1 MRQQPL
7 NNQNQ
12 EGMWNKKNFL
22 ILIILL
28 TSLSSCKKN
37 QSNSYLNDNDIP
49 PIVTINNGLIDV
61 TSLNNLQYNIQVSI
75 LGDSVYN
82 QSFTDSWHMNIHNIL
97 QRHEDYY
104 ELAYLATESVKNEIP
119 IKLTIGNIVDTTFNY
134 AIKLTELPKFQSAI
148 SGKCA
153 PLFLSSYNPQL
164 EIRLKK
170 WLFNKGKNI
179 GEYRIN
185 TMLGIIRTLLID
197 SEYQI
202 FESNSGIP
210 IIKTFSE
217 SSYIVKS
224 NMKADY
230 YVLFASSS
238 EKEMKNFIEEIVSNN
253 FELTTNSIKYPM
265 KCFRD
270 VQSKGYKCISLIG
283 INKDWSYQTEPLG
296 LICIDNQAP
305 SEYPIE
311 IQNEEM
317 LELGN
322 DTYVILPTNIHPYEG
337 YATLSTKDFGGNGVS
352 CMVNFC
358 IDFGGDVKS
367 LTIKR
372 NDVLSKWVGK
382 ENKVI
387 NLENEKSPYYLTY
400 ELHLEEGDN
409 YVPVIVH
416 DLRGN
421 KTEYRLNIPAHFER
435 SESPQI
441 EIDNNIDIWN

>member
-1 MRQQPL
+1 
-7 NNQNQ
+7 
-12 EGMWNKKNFL
+12 MWNRIIFL
-22 ILIILL
+22 ITTILL

-37 QSNSYLNDNDIP
+37 HSNSHLNDNDIH
-49 PIVTINNGLIDV
+49 PIVTINNGVIDV

-82 QSFTDSWHMNIHNIL
+82 KSFTDSWHMNILAIL
-97 QRHEDYY
+97 QQHKDYN

-119 IKLTIGNIVDTTFNY
+119 IKLTIKNVVDTTFNY
-134 AIKLTELPKFQSAI
+134 AIKPTELPEFQSAI

-153 PLFLSSYNPQL
+153 PIFLSSHNPQL
-164 EIRLKK
+164 EVRLKK

-185 TMLGIIRTLLID
+185 TMVGIIRTLLKD
-197 SEYQI
+197 SEYKL
-202 FESNSGIP
+202 FESNSEIP

-238 EKEMKNFIEEIVSNN
+238 EKEIKNFIEEIVSNN
-253 FELTTNSIKYPM
+253 FELTTNSIKHPM

-311 IQNEEM
+311 IKNEVI

-322 DTYVILPTNIHPYEG
+322 DTYVMLPSNKYPYEG
-337 YATLSTKDFGGNGVS
+337 YATLATRDFGGNGVS
-352 CMVNFC
+352 CMVSFS
-358 IDFGGDVKS
+358 IEFGGDIKS

-372 NDVLSKWVGK
+372 NDILSKWVGK

-387 NLENEKSPYYLTY
+387 NLEDEKSPYYFTY

-409 YVPVIVH
+409 YVPVIIQ

-421 KTEYRLNIPAHFER
+421 KTEYKLNIPSHFVR
-435 SESPQI
+435 NESPQI